1 MTPSES
7 LAVWAEDL
15 RLALDPC
22 EIAQRNG
29 IALDPWQRDLV
40 SSRARRVFC
49 LAPRQRGKSTASVIP
64 VMHAVMFRRGTQ
76 ALVVSKSLAQSH
88 EWMNRFKAMLEPFRD
103 RWPARGETAGS
114 ITFASG
120 SRVLSVPKGD
130 SARGYSPD
138 ILVLDEAAFIPD
150 DDIASVLPAL
160 AATRGRLLVLTTPGR
175 RKAGWAYNAWTQGDD
190 WHRVHVRIDT
200 SPRFDAAEEER
211 PRKELGEA
219 RWRREHCG
227 EWYEAEDASNPAL
240 IDSASVDALFA
251 AVLGAPAGVPAAR
264 AL

>member
-1 MTPSES
+1 MR
-7 LAVWAEDL
+7 AEDRVSAWADDL
-15 RLALDPC
+15 VLALDPC
-22 EIAQRNG
+22 EIARRNHV
-29 IALDPWQRDLV
+29 ALDPWQVELV
-40 SSRARRVFC
+40 SSRARRVYC

-88 EWMNRFKAMLEPFRD
+88 EWMGRFKAMFEPFRD

-114 ITFASG
+114 ITFQSG

-175 RKAGWAYNAWTQGDD
+175 RKAGWAYHAWTEGDG
-190 WHRVHVRIDT
+190 WHRVHVRIGT
-200 SPRFDAAEEER
+200 SPRFDVSEEER

-240 IDSASVDALFA
+240 LGSDAVDALFA
-251 AVLGAPAGVPAAR
+251 SALETAGAPQAR
-264 AL
+264 SL